1 MGEDE
6 LKHEGMTE
14 ANIISLGVSH
24 PLETQ
29 AWGWR
34 SCWRA
39 REDCRLGAM
48 VVDIY
53 ASPGKQNGQQRRQ
66 KWLPSTRRV
75 TEGERGWGA
84 AAAASR
90 VDIGRSMGP
99 GTRHGQHEARVAVNP
114 AGRGLWH
121 T

>member
-39 REDCRLGAM
+39 REDCRSGAM
-48 VVDIY
+48 GVDIY
-53 ASPGKQNGQQRRQ
+53 ASPEK
-66 KWLPSTRRV
+66 
-75 TEGERGWGA
+75 
-84 AAAASR
+84 
-90 VDIGRSMGP
+90 
-99 GTRHGQHEARVAVNP
+99 
-114 AGRGLWH
+114 
-121 T
+121 